1 MRLNSRVEKAKQ
13 RVLIMATTAC
23 FIIVSRNDIPIYEAE
38 VGVAA
43 KREDA
48 AQLHQ
53 FILHAALDIVQD
65 LAWTTSAMYLK
76 SVDRFNELV
85 VSVYVT
91 AGHILY
97 FFLDFIIHTRFMLL
111 HDSRNDDGIKSFFQE
126 VHELYIKK
134 FAKFHS
140 NCFVAS
146 LFQVPNGYCSV
157 VEGFNYY
164 VLLSED
170 IIGNTST
177 LLNPL
182 YLPGS
187 RITSSHF
194 DTKVR
199 ALARNKGR
207 FAGCLYCCVPQ
218 SFWLFGNEGDVL
230 TKAVPLLLA
239 SIFAAFVDGG
249 PNQSGD
255 QLGDGLETG
264 NWILYAVP
272 SERMGL
278 KKVEL
283 SMQKSKEDK
292 ERESLNACHLQ
303 KRVVMDFEEDEQR
316 KKTHVKGMD

>member
-1 MRLNSRVEKAKQ
+1 
-13 RVLIMATTAC
+13 MATTAC

-97 FFLDFIIHTRFMLL
+97 MWGLFTVDKKKFMLL
-111 HDSRNDDGIKSFFQE
+111 HDSRNDDGIKSFFQD
-126 VHELYIKK
+126 VHELYIK
-134 FAKFHS
+134 
-140 NCFVAS
+140 
-146 LFQVPNGYCSV
+146 
-157 VEGFNYY
+157 
-164 VLLSED
+164 
-170 IIGNTST
+170 T

-199 ALARNKGR
+199 ALARKW
-207 FAGCLYCCVPQ
+207 
-218 SFWLFGNEGDVL
+218 WLFLLIKAILDKLFDIWIASGFICLKLVESPEAPENLLSNCLIGPENEASFTLGFPSHRKDNAIRTFLYLLTTPVLFSRNPDFCPTPVVAILDLNQHNDV
-230 TKAVPLLLA
+230 
-239 SIFAAFVDGG
+239 
-249 PNQSGD
+249 
-255 QLGDGLETG
+255 
-264 NWILYAVP
+264 
-272 SERMGL
+272 
-278 KKVEL
+278 
-283 SMQKSKEDK
+283 ED
-292 ERESLNACHLQ
+292 A
-303 KRVVMDFEEDEQR
+303 
-316 KKTHVKGMD
+316 T